1 MLFTTIL
8 ASTLALSMGV
18 SAAPRPAPPADTRYV
33 QLRLWGEP
41 SCSALNQGELGV
53 YGGALNQCQTFNN
66 NTIVKSVRFEAKYFD
81 TCTVALYDD
90 VTCSSSPHEIQLET
104 CLSSDAQYR
113 SYLVQ
118 CPGVPV

>member
-8 ASTLALSMGV
+8 ASTIALGMGV

-41 SCSALNQGELGV
+41 GCSALNQGELGV
-53 YGGALNQCQTFNN
+53 YGGALNQCQTFD

-90 VTCSSSPHEIQLET
+90 VTCSSNRQEVQVGT
-104 CLSSDAQYR
+104 CLSSDAQYS
-113 SYLVQ
+113 SYLVE